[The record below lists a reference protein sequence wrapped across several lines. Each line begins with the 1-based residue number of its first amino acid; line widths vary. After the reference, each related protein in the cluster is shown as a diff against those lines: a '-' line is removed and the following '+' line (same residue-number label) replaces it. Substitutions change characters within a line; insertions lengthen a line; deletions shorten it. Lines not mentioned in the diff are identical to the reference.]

1 MTVTDRTYG
10 TQLVEKHNDW
20 DFNTFTTSL
29 RILMVSTVL
38 FIVIQSFAS
47 NPMSNL

>member
-20 DFNTFTTSL
+20 DFINFHNIIKNLNGINSA
-29 RILMVSTVL
+29 IH
-38 FIVIQSFAS
+38 S
-47 NPMSNL
+47 NSIFCK